1 MAEINYI
8 PLVDGTAATAASL
21 NDRFTELAAG
31 ANDLEGYTLRPG
43 ALNAAHLPSIANIV
57 ATKKVG
63 ENYVTHAYDV
73 QWVVNQNNAI
83 SDPAPHTGTSW
94 AVIKTLVPPEELV
107 MTAPADFDPFVL
119 GMDADPLATNPPGAD
134 YRYAGI
140 LVLLN
145 VHFVWGGVTE
155 YDPETTEADAVN
167 AVTGIQIQ
175 VQGDDEWYT
184 IPRATRICEQRLS
197 WPFHPTA
204 TPPYADGEGTYQDMP
219 TRVLITLED
228 YEDLP
233 GLDPNRAI
241 RGIRAVGARYRVAAP
256 DKLCVVTFREGR
268 LTALRVRADGL
279 PV

>member
-31 ANDLEGYTLRPG
+31 ANDLEGYTLSPG

-57 ATKKVG
+57 DTKKVG

-73 QWVVNQNNAI
+73 QWVFDQDNAI

-94 AVIKTLVPPEELV
+94 AVIKTLVPPAELV
-107 MTAPADFDPFVL
+107 LDFDPFVL
-119 GMDADPLATNPPGAD
+119 GMDADPLTTDPPGAD
-134 YRYAGI
+134 YRYAGV

-175 VQGDDEWYT
+175 VQGDDVWHT
-184 IPRATRICEQRLS
+184 IRRATRICEQRLS
-197 WPFHPTA
+197 YPFRPTA

-219 TRVLITLED
+219 TRVLITLAD
-228 YEDLP
+228 YVEL
-233 GLDPNRAI
+233 GLNPASAI

-256 DKLCVVTFREGR
+256 DKACVVTFREGR